1 MKYAIIFLV
10 VSLFSLYAYSAP
22 ERIILNPSGSGVID
36 DRSGF
41 PMYDYMPQAFHN
53 VKYHEIIIDGD
64 GVVSYYNVEISTPGT
79 NTVEISTQVNGTY
92 DTFSISSL
100 PSGTHVITV
109 ESPAGHIYEGTFTV
123 N

>member
-1 MKYAIIFLV
+1 MKRKALLIFIIFFTALQ
-10 VSLFSLYAYSAP
+10 LLADEP
-22 ERIILNPSGSGVID
+22 RRVIVLTPRGGPRD
-36 DRSGF
+36 GY
-41 PMYDYMPQAFHN
+41 PMYEDMPQAFHN
-53 VKYHEIIIDGD
+53 IKSHEIIIDGD

-109 ESPAGHIYEGTFTV
+109 ESPAGHIYEGTF
-123 N
+123 

>member
-1 MKYAIIFLV
+1 MKRALFLLSFLLLVTLSIYADNHQHPIHLEHKGGPRDG
-10 VSLFSLYAYSAP
+10 Y
-22 ERIILNPSGSGVID
+22 
-36 DRSGF
+36 
-41 PMYDYMPQAFHN
+41 PMYEDMPQAFHDI
-53 VKYHEIIIDGD
+53 KSHEIIIDGD

-79 NTVEISTQVNGTY
+79 NTVEISTQVDGTY

-100 PSGTHVITV
+100 PSGVHVITV

>member
-1 MKYAIIFLV
+1 MKRTALFIFLFLTAMQ
-10 VSLFSLYAYSAP
+10 LFADANQHV
-22 ERIILNPSGSGVID
+22 IILDHKGGHRD
-36 DRSGF
+36 GF
-41 PMYDYMPQAFHN
+41 PMYEDMPQAFHN
-53 VKYHEIIIDGD
+53 IKSHEIIIDGD

-79 NTVEISTQVNGTY
+79 NTVEISTQVDGTY

-100 PSGTHVITV
+100 PSGVHVITV